1 MMTEATKPTERPAF
15 ALGLRLHNEGEY
27 YEAHEAWEDIWR
39 DEDVDEYRL
48 FVQGL
53 IQVTSA
59 FHKLTFQKA
68 PGGASR
74 LLARGLEKLEPYPG
88 DYLGVDLASFR
99 DGAKRCV
106 PLFAAYE
113 RDPTAL
119 ASFDSQL
126 IPPLRMVTASPQG

>member
-1 MMTEATKPTERPAF
+1 MSVPPTKPTERPEF
-15 ALGLRLHNEGEY
+15 ALGMRLHNSGEY

-39 DEDVDEYRL
+39 DEEIDEYRL

-74 LLARGLEKLEPYPG
+74 LLARGLEKLASYPG
-88 DYLGVDLASFR
+88 DYLGVDLAPFR
-99 DGAKRCV
+99 EGASKCV
-106 PLFAAYE
+106 PIFAEYE
-113 RDPTAL
+113 RDPSKL
-119 ASFDSQL
+119 PSFDRGL
-126 IPPLRMVTASPQG
+126 IPSLRLLPPPQG

>member
-1 MMTEATKPTERPAF
+1 MTALPIKPTDRPEF
-15 ALGLRLHNEGEY
+15 ALAMRLHNEGEY

-39 DEDVDEYRL
+39 DEEIDEYRI

-74 LLARGLEKLEPYPG
+74 LLTRGLEKLAPYPG
-88 DYLGVDLASFR
+88 DYLGVDLAPFR
-99 DGAKRCV
+99 EAAARCV
-106 PLFAAYE
+106 ALFAAYE
-113 RDPTAL
+113 RDPPAM
-119 ASFDSQL
+119 ASFDRSL
-126 IPPLRMVTASPQG
+126 VPPLEMLRAASQG

>member
-1 MMTEATKPTERPAF
+1 MTAPSMKPTERPEF
-15 ALGLRLHNEGEY
+15 ALGLRLHNGGEY

-39 DEDVDEYRL
+39 DEEIDEYRL

-74 LLARGLEKLEPYPG
+74 LLARGLEKLEPYPA
-88 DYLGVDLASFR
+88 DYLGVDLAPFR
-99 DGAKRCV
+99 EGAKRCV
-106 PLFAAYE
+106 PIFAEYE
-113 RDPTAL
+113 RDPSGM
-119 ASFDSQL
+119 ASFDRAL
-126 IPPLRMVTASPQG
+126 IPSLRMLATPPQG